1 MEVGNVPF
9 PEGSRYVEE
18 RRVCLEALTPR
29 GNDLYLDR
37 SSTTQL
43 GCPLYSVTAADRLE
57 SVFFFRYQAAPIDP
71 PK

>member
-1 MEVGNVPF
+1 MPFRESTRSFQVGGGEAGVPW
-9 PEGSRYVEE
+9 G
-18 RRVCLEALTPR
+18 LTPR

-37 SSTTQL
+37 GSTAQL

-57 SVFFFRYQAAPIDP
+57 SVFFFRYQAVPIDP